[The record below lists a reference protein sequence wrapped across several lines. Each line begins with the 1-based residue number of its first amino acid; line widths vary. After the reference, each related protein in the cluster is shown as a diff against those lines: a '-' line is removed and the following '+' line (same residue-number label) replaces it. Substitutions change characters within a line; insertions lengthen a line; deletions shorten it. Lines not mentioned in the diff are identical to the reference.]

1 MLKINGIIHVP
12 AEQPVPDQR
21 LCESNDLKMP
31 KSTYMTAGED
41 DEIRLAENLKYLNKT
56 MSLRKLAKS
65 SGVPHSSLSSWCH
78 GQLPSGAAGNRNLRR
93 LCRFL
98 GVSWEKIMYGDLSKQ
113 DTAAQPASLNDVFS
127 GGAIQGRFLVDIKIK
142 RVNDTE
148 EF

>member
-1 MLKINGIIHVP
+1 MKIKSVLYLESGQTEREP
-12 AEQPVPDQR
+12 RFGPCDGAE
-21 LCESNDLKMP
+21 MP
-31 KSTYMTAGED
+31 KSSCMVTGED

-113 DTAAQPASLNDVFS
+113 DMDAQPTSLNDVFS